1 MDTPGL
7 IYEWDDSGLQKRLK
21 TMIGQCTDLT
31 PVFEIIEE
39 IGITSIKKNFEEY
52 GRPGWPELA
61 VPTMEQRKKAGSW
74 PGKILVRSGALSNIH
89 SDITN
94 NSVIWS
100 PGSGSDK
107 YAAIHNFG
115 GMAGRGKKVK
125 IPKREYLLLQEEDHV
140 EIMAALSDHVMEEN

>member
-7 IYEWDDSGLQKRLK
+7 TYKWDDAGVQKRLK
-21 TMIGQCTDLT
+21 TMIDQCKDFT
-31 PVFEIIEE
+31 PLFEIIEE

-61 VPTMEQRKKAGSW
+61 APTMEQRKKAGSW
-74 PGKILVRSGALSNIH
+74 PGKILVRSGALSNIS
-89 SDITN
+89 SDITDD
-94 NSVIWS
+94 SVIWS
-100 PGSGSDK
+100 PGPGTEK

-125 IPKREYLLLQEEDHV
+125 IPKREYLMLQEEDKF
-140 EIMAALSDHVMEEN
+140 EIMAAVTDHVMEEN